1 MVEEHEEKTKGH
13 SMDRIPQKQSHGER
27 ALWMGRKEEETHQ
40 EHSTGLVAS
49 LVAQMVKN
57 LPAMQKA
64 QVHSLG
70 RDDPLEKGMATHSS
84 VLACRIPWTE
94 EPGGLQSM
102 GSQRIRHDWATNTF
116 TLSLALLPALF
127 SPPNGQP
134 PRQHR
139 PWLAWPAGIT
149 SRLPAPPTLTLKP
162 HHTCHNPP
170 VLGRGRP
177 SRAVLVTH
185 YFLWKINYCRSKHAH
200 GQPQWA
206 LWSGTRP
213 FLACFLIIKSCL
225 TLCDP
230 MDCSPPGS
238 SVHGILQARTL
249 EGVAMPSI
257 SPTQGSN
264 MHLLCLLHW
273 QAGSLPVVPPG
284 KPPKWE

>member
-102 GSQRIRHDWATNTF
+102 GSQRIRHD
-116 TLSLALLPALF
+116 
-127 SPPNGQP
+127 
-134 PRQHR
+134 
-139 PWLAWPAGIT
+139 
-149 SRLPAPPTLTLKP
+149 
-162 HHTCHNPP
+162 
-170 VLGRGRP
+170 
-177 SRAVLVTH
+177 
-185 YFLWKINYCRSKHAH
+185 
-200 GQPQWA
+200 
-206 LWSGTRP
+206 
-213 FLACFLIIKSCL
+213 
-225 TLCDP
+225 
-230 MDCSPPGS
+230 
-238 SVHGILQARTL
+238 
-249 EGVAMPSI
+249 
-257 SPTQGSN
+257 
-264 MHLLCLLHW
+264 
-273 QAGSLPVVPPG
+273 
-284 KPPKWE
+284 